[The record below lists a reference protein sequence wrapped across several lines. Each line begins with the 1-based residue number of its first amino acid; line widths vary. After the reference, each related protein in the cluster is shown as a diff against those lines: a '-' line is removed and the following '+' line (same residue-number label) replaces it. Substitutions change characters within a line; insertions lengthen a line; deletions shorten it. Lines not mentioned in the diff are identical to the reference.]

1 MKTFKKI
8 LMIYTANVLSLATVR
23 GIEILICTKTDWLS

>member
-8 LMIYTANVLSLATVR
+8 LMLYTANVLSLATVK
-23 GIEILICTKTDWLS
+23 GIEILIYKKTDWLS